1 MNKEQRERLS
11 QLDPEVRVGRMQGLL
26 RGIIRSDFTS
36 THDMI
41 RFVNLFV
48 VHSPTVQGHQN
59 EFFEQLDQPELMFCE
74 STFDTIVA
82 SYDDLTG
89 HTESQEVAK

>member
-11 QLDPEVRVGRMQGLL
+11 RLNPEVRVARMQGLL

-41 RFVNLFV
+41 RFMNLYD
-48 VHSPTVQGHQN
+48 VHAPTEGESRN
-59 EFFEQLDQPELMFCE
+59 EFFKQLDQPELMFCE

-82 SYDDLTG
+82 SYDNLTG
-89 HTESQEVAK
+89 TETKVF